1 MTGRNSI
8 DNMTPVDYWY
18 NEDPSIQMK
27 FEQYYESYVK
37 STEIPDTLRADIQKL
52 YQEGTVMEKGMAL
65 TVLAEI
71 KKYFTEEIQEKM

>member
-27 FEQYYESYVK
+27 FEQYYQSNMNNPL
-37 STEIPDTLRADIQKL
+37 IPDTLRADIQKL
-52 YQEGTVMEKGMAL
+52 YEEGSVMEKGMAL
-65 TVLAEI
+65 TVLAEV
-71 KKYFTEEIQEKM
+71 KKYFMEEI